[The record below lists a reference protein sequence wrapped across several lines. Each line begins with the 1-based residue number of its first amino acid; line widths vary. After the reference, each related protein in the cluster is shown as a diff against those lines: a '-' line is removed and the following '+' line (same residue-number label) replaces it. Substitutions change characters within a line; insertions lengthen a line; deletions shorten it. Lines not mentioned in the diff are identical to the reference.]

1 MAPLGYRARRALPI
15 SRTTVEPVRP
25 PEARRILRATAVI
38 VTLVLAG
45 CGSSEDPPVEP
56 SVTAAPTPSGSL
68 APTSVTVPVDG
79 VTLRSLGYLN
89 GPAEQFTL
97 PRTALISAAV
107 DQENNVTAVLTQ
119 PPPTDVEAYLRRA
132 LPATGFAITA
142 DNPDAPALTFSGHG
156 WTGSFTANDATSA
169 VLLRPA

>member
-1 MAPLGYRARRALPI
+1 
-15 SRTTVEPVRP
+15 
-25 PEARRILRATAVI
+25 VI
-38 VTLVLAG
+38 VTLVLGG
-45 CGSSEDPPVEP
+45 CGSSESPPVEP
-56 SVTAAPTPSGSL
+56 SGTATAAPTRSASP
-68 APTSVTVPVDG
+68 APTSVTVPADG

-142 DNPDAPALTFSGHG
+142 DSPDEAALTFSGHG
-156 WTGSFTANDATSA
+156 WTGSFTAADATSA
-169 VLLRPA
+169 ILLRPA